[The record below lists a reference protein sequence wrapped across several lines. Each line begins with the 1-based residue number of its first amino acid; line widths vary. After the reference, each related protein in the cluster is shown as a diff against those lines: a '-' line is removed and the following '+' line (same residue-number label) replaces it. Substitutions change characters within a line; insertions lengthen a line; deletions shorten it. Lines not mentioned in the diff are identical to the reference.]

1 MSTIDR
7 FMTMLERG
15 RIVTDEGSVSLTAQ
29 IKYDFL
35 AAVHTMEQIENLQR
49 TIETRRKKREALREK
64 IATSCFNAL
73 KVLEDREKLKDVKS
87 LDAALRVLGEC
98 RTEMIKLASADH
110 EDDKLGKEIQDGVS
124 AGR

>member
-1 MSTIDR
+1 MATMDR
-7 FMTMLERG
+7 FREMLRENR
-15 RIVTDEGSVSLTAQ
+15 VKTDEGSVELSAQ

-35 AAVHTMEQIENLQR
+35 AAVHTMEQIEKLQKV
-49 TIETRRKKREALREK
+49 IENRRNKRAALREK

-73 KVLEDREKLKDVKS
+73 KVLEDKEKLKDVKS

-98 RTEMIKLASADH
+98 RTEMIKLASSDH
-110 EDDKLGKEIQDGVS
+110 EDDKLAKEIQDGVS

>member
-1 MSTIDR
+1 MSTADR
-7 FMTMLERG
+7 FYKMLERG
-15 RIVTDEGSVSLTAQ
+15 RIVTDEGSVGLTAQ

-35 AAVHTMEQIENLQR
+35 AALHTMEQIENLQKL
-49 TIETRRKKREALREK
+49 IESRRKKREALREK

-73 KVLEDREKLKDVKS
+73 KVLEDKEKLKDVKS

-98 RTEMIKLASADH
+98 RTEMIKLASSDH
-110 EDDKLGKEIQDGVS
+110 EDEKLGKVIEDGVS